1 MSEDRKT
8 IGLTKGTRSILD
20 HIMHKDWF
28 KDRSDVAK
36 FALAVAV
43 NAGVKPGETEGAET
57 VWSTTIIEPELRDTV
72 RVLFPDAEMP
82 YKAAESLINA
92 GLEIIGKHMEER
104 GDLVL
109 AELMPPR
116 HAPAKQTS

>member
-8 IGLTKGTRSILD
+8 IGLTKATRGILD
-20 HIMHKDWF
+20 QIMQKDWF
-28 KDRSDVAK
+28 KDRSDAAK

-43 NAGVKPGETEGAET
+43 NAGTKPGDTDGAET

-72 RVLFPDAEMP
+72 RVLFPDADMP
-82 YKAAESLINA
+82 YKAIESLINT

-109 AELMPPR
+109 TELMPAR
-116 HAPAKQTS
+116 RTLAK

>member
-8 IGLTKGTRSILD
+8 IGLTKRTRGILD
-20 HIMHKDWF
+20 KIVE
-28 KDRSDVAK
+28 KDRFKLGSDVAK

-43 NAGVKPGETEGAET
+43 NAGIKPGDVDGAET
-57 VWSTTIIEPELRDTV
+57 VWSTTIIEPELRETV

-82 YKAAESLINA
+82 YRAIESLINA
-92 GLEIIGKHMEER
+92 GLEIVGKHMEER

-109 AELMPPR
+109 TELMPTRP
-116 HAPAKQTS
+116 APAK